1 MKVGQKSRNILGI
14 IIALGLF
21 TSACQANNY
30 QAAKN
35 EAKIEEETWDLL
47 WVTDSSGWGVA
58 EIYGQYIAE
67 DNEVEVNVL
76 DKWKGGLSA
85 GRILNALSNQ
95 DDNEYDMTHL
105 RENIAKSE
113 VIVIYG
119 NPEDSENSLVPG
131 DWNCGQNILDK
142 CYVNSCELNN
152 FKTYISD
159 LKEIYSIIFEIRKGM
174 PTIVRAIDAYN
185 PRLASHCTQD
195 DVLNECI
202 ECWENY
208 NAAIHQAAQEMG
220 VPVAKVFDAWNGLDH
235 SENPVEKGYT
245 REDNEH
251 PNTKGATV
259 IAQLLR
265 DLGYVPMIP

>member
-67 DNEVEVNVL
+67 DNGVEVNVL
-76 DKWKGGLSA
+76 DKWKGELSA
-85 GRILNALSNQ
+85 GRILNALINQ
-95 DDNEYDMTHL
+95 DDNEYDMSHL
-105 RENIAKSE
+105 REYISQSE

-119 NPEDSENSLVPG
+119 NPKDSETTFTPG
-131 DWNCGQNILDK
+131 DWNCGVNILDK
-142 CYVNSCELNN
+142 CYVNSCELNT
-152 FKTYISD
+152 FETYISD
-159 LKEIYSIIFEIRKGM
+159 LKEIYSIIFEIRKGK
-174 PTIVRAIDAYN
+174 PTIVLAIDAYN
-185 PRLASHCTQD
+185 SRLISHCEPD
-195 DVLNECI
+195 GVFNDCR

-259 IAQLLR
+259 IAELLR